1 MAPPTENSFLQ
12 EIEKK
17 TLTLRVV
24 NVDVDTLNTEFIRSL
39 PMMPNDQTCNP
50 AWLSLALQDPSN
62 AELIR
67 TTALDLQDQGFLA
80 ILSRLAV
87 HLCKRSIDL
96 IKGRVLVQTSPS
108 AVCNFQET
116 LDHAR
121 IYVSEFEK
129 AGIPKN
135 RYYIKIMATGVFS
148 VIQAVA
154 CSQAGCLYISP
165 YYNAKSL
172 PSEIRTHLDPSL
184 WPDVQDPALE
194 HPFSHRIAQMVHAY
208 KTLFTVTGKEQ
219 PLIKNAG
226 VSFRSYKE
234 VLASSELGC
243 HSATISQDLL
253 EELKTSTPGKIT
265 LPVSPKVASL
275 KCPYADDVPIPPP
288 RLGELLTRHL
298 DEQGGWLANDLTVDL
313 LADGGKVL
321 DQALEKDSE
330 AARMVKEALD
340 MFIFC
345 EEETKKLIKG
355 TALVASL

>member
-67 TTALDLQDQGFLA
+67 TTALGLQDQGFLA

-87 HLCKRSIDL
+87 HLCKRNIDL

-108 AVCNFQET
+108 AAHNFQET

-135 RYYIKIMATGVFS
+135 RYCIKIMATGVFS
-148 VIQAVA
+148 VVQAVA
-154 CSQAGCLYISP
+154 CSQASCLYISP
-165 YYNAKSL
+165 YYNANSM

-194 HPFSHRIAQMVHAY
+194 HPFSHRIAQMVQAY
-208 KTLFTVTGKEQ
+208 KTLFAATGKEQ

-275 KCPYADDVPIPPP
+275 ECPYADDVPIPPP

-298 DEQGGWLANDLTVDL
+298 GEQGGWFANDLTVDL

>member
-17 TLTLRVV
+17 T
-24 NVDVDTLNTEFIRSL
+24 
-39 PMMPNDQTCNP
+39 
-50 AWLSLALQDPSN
+50 LQDPSN

-87 HLCKRSIDL
+87 HLCKRNIDL

-108 AVCNFQET
+108 AACNFQET

-135 RYYIKIMATGVFS
+135 RYCIKIMATGPGLNAAKILQDEGISTLGTGVFS

-165 YYNAKSL
+165 YYN
-172 PSEIRTHLDPSL
+172 EIRTHLDPSL

-226 VSFRSYKE
+226 FRSYKE

-298 DEQGGWLANDLTVDL
+298 DEQGGWLANDLIVDL

>member
-17 TLTLRVV
+17 TL
-24 NVDVDTLNTEFIRSL
+24 
-39 PMMPNDQTCNP
+39 
-50 AWLSLALQDPSN
+50 QDPSN

-67 TTALDLQDQGFLA
+67 TTALELQEQGFLA

-87 HLCKRSIDL
+87 HLCKRNIDL

-108 AVCNFQET
+108 AACNFQET

-135 RYYIKIMATGVFS
+135 RYCIKIMATGPGLNAAKILQDEGISTLGTGVFS
-148 VIQAVA
+148 VVQAVA

-165 YYNAKSL
+165 YYN
-172 PSEIRTHLDPSL
+172 DPSL

-194 HPFSHRIAQMVHAY
+194 HPFSHRIAQMVQAY
-208 KTLFTVTGKEQ
+208 KTLFAATGKEQ

-226 VSFRSYKE
+226 FRSYKE

-355 TALVASL
+355 TALVANL